1 MRHAKPQVRGHKHNS
16 DSRKGHEQIATVQIY
31 LHADLSLKEKA
42 IAKTD
47 SPHAAT
53 GRYRAPDS
61 LIAFLDSL

>member
-1 MRHAKPQVRGHKHNS
+1 MSLLQAGIDLS
-16 DSRKGHEQIATVQIY
+16 TIALWLGHEQIATVQIY